1 MRRTL
6 AVLAVGLTTLLGACG
21 FQPVYAPGASARSL
35 GNITIPEIEGRTGFL
50 LRQELQKRVAA
61 GATDP
66 GAPARTLFLTLKE
79 DLLPVVTRIDGF
91 ASRSDLSGT
100 VVYYLSPAKPGDKAI
115 SGFIVVSVGLNQE
128 GAPFGDVALQSDAE
142 ERLAVAIAERLHAEI
157 LLKSAAPK
165 P

>member
-6 AVLAVGLTTLLGACG
+6 AVLALGLTTLLASCG
-21 FQPVYAPGASARSL
+21 FQPVYAPGASGRSI
-35 GNITIPEIEGRTGFL
+35 GAITIPEIEGRTGFL
-50 LRQELQKRVAA
+50 LRQELLKRTQA
-61 GATDP
+61 GASDSN
-66 GAPARTLFLTLKE
+66 APTRTLFLTLKE
-79 DLLPVVTRIDGF
+79 DLLPVVSRIDGF

-100 VVYYLSPAKPGDKAI
+100 VVYYLSPAKPGGKAI

-157 LLKSAAPK
+157 LLKSARTP
-165 P
+165 